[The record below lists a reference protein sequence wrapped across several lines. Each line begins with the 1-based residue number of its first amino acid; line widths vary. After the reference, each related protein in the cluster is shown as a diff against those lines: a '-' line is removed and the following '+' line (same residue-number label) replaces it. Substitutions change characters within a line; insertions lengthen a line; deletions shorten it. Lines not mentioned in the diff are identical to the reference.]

1 MINRITIPEIGLVV
15 VNVKGGDYQYK
26 KAIVDALN
34 QAAVGGP
41 MFTLCD
47 IAVSQLTPEQL
58 KHAEQSS

>member
-1 MINRITIPEIGLVV
+1 MINKITIPEVGLVI

-26 KAIVDALN
+26 KGIVDALN

-58 KHAEQSS
+58 KHAEQGS